1 SLLLLPLP
9 AINALFKDS
18 FLSEA
23 EAFEESLLH
32 QACFNIDEHEA
43 CISRLKFAPERG
55 DPRGPLPILHAAIR
69 GTISDAVRTVTGIS
83 TLATHVKSRREEMA
97 IDDCVELLGYSVDE
111 LEWSLTEM
119 VNIDIGVP
127 SYGSRHDGNIRAWL
141 SAALGNQD
149 TCLDGF
155 DGTDGRVRLAVERR
169 VAHVTQLVSNLLAMH
184 KRLRSVILHVGLPK
198 NVTEGGGADRG
209 FPTWMTPEEEEE
221 LVHAGAKSMRV
232 DAVVAADGS
241 GRFRTISEA
250 IDNAPSYSTRR
261 YVIMVK
267 RGEYKEN
274 VVLKKKKTNIVLV
287 GEGMGLTVISGSRSF
302 MAGWTTFR
310 TATFAVSGSGFI
322 ARDITFRNTA
332 GPQGGQAVALRA
344 DSDRSAFFRCSI
356 EGYQDTLYSHSLRQF
371 FRDCNIYGT
380 VDFIF
385 GNGLVVFQ
393 HCNIYPRRPLPNQKI
408 TITAQGRKDP
418 NQNTGFSIHNCFVNA
433 AYPTYL
439 GRPWKPYS
447 RTVFM
452 QSYLGPGVQPA
463 GWLEWAGNVGLN
475 TLFYGEYMNYGPGAS
490 LGRRVGWPGYHIIR
504 DAAVAGMFTVRRFIG
519 GLSWLPGTG
528 VLYTA
533 DLLK

>member
-1 SLLLLPLP
+1 
-9 AINALFKDS
+9 
-18 FLSEA
+18 
-23 EAFEESLLH
+23 
-32 QACFNIDEHEA
+32 
-43 CISRLKFAPERG
+43 
-55 DPRGPLPILHAAIR
+55 
-69 GTISDAVRTVTGIS
+69 
-83 TLATHVKSRREEMA
+83 MA

-232 DAVVAADGS
+232 DAVVAADG
-241 GRFRTISEA
+241 EA

-261 YVIMVK
+261 YVIM
-267 RGEYKEN
+267 EN

-310 TATFAVSGSGFI
+310 TATF
-322 ARDITFRNTA
+322 
-332 GPQGGQAVALRA
+332 AVALRA

>member
-1 SLLLLPLP
+1 MAPHNTNNNLNLLMLLLLLPLP

-310 TATFAVSGSGFI
+310 TATFGKSPYIIFAYDISGP
-322 ARDITFRNTA
+322 N
-332 GPQGGQAVALRA
+332 GPLRYW
-344 DSDRSAFFRCSI
+344 
-356 EGYQDTLYSHSLRQF
+356 EG
-371 FRDCNIYGT
+371 
-380 VDFIF
+380 
-385 GNGLVVFQ
+385 
-393 HCNIYPRRPLPNQKI
+393 P
-408 TITAQGRKDP
+408 
-418 NQNTGFSIHNCFVNA
+418 
-433 AYPTYL
+433 
-439 GRPWKPYS
+439 
-447 RTVFM
+447 
-452 QSYLGPGVQPA
+452 
-463 GWLEWAGNVGLN
+463 
-475 TLFYGEYMNYGPGAS
+475 
-490 LGRRVGWPGYHIIR
+490 
-504 DAAVAGMFTVRRFIG
+504 
-519 GLSWLPGTG
+519 
-528 VLYTA
+528 
-533 DLLK
+533 